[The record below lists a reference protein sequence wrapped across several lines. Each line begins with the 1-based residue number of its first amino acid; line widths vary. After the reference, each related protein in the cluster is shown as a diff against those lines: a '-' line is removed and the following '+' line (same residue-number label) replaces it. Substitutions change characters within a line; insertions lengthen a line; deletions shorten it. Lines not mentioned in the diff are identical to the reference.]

1 MAPDFNQDGLQQSEK
16 MDSTLLVFL
25 AKLVIS
31 QNRTRKFISSEM
43 SWGEPSWD
51 LLMNIY
57 VAQAENRKFAK
68 DKFISDY
75 RSSAILC
82 DRYIGFLE
90 EKNMVAI
97 DSTDIRLTKN
107 TKKSVEDWL
116 RNCLTG
122 ILEIPETI

>member
-1 MAPDFNQDGLQQSEK
+1 MASDFDQDGLQQVEK
-16 MDSTLLVFL
+16 IDSTLLVFL

-57 VAQAENRKFAK
+57 VAQVENRKFAK

-75 RSSAILC
+75 KSSAILC
-82 DRYIGFLE
+82 DRYIRFLE
-90 EKNMVAI
+90 EKNMVEI
-97 DSTDIRLTKN
+97 DSMDVQLTKN

-122 ILEIPETI
+122 ILKVPESI

>member
-1 MAPDFNQDGLQQSEK
+1 
-16 MDSTLLVFL
+16 
-25 AKLVIS
+25 
-31 QNRTRKFISSEM
+31 M

-57 VAQAENRKFAK
+57 VAQAEHRKFAK

-75 RSSAILC
+75 KSSAILC
-82 DRYIGFLE
+82 DRYIGFLK
-90 EKNMVAI
+90 EKNMVEI